1 MTKEQRMNP
10 DVLRYCLSETER
22 DEFERNGYFIVEDVV
37 PPALLARLNDAVD
50 RIDAAERVANGLGA
64 HATQNI
70 LDFIGRD
77 DVFLELLAWPQTFPK
92 VWGILGWNI
101 QLYHSHM
108 IITPPKAPGQ
118 ELPQKRLNWHQDSGR
133 LNRELE
139 TTPQPR
145 ISLKVA
151 FFLTDCSQTGRAN
164 LYVIPGSHTTN
175 KPAFLADPTAEPE
188 DGIPVLV
195 KPGSAVFFDRRIWHA
210 SSPNHADFARKVLF
224 YGYSYRWLRPRDNMT
239 VDHYLSRCDPIQ
251 QQLLGVSHSGGHGYS
266 SPREDDVPLRGW
278 LQEHVGAEAA
288 MA

>member
-1 MTKEQRMNP
+1 MNRTSL
-10 DVLRYCLSETER
+10 DHCLTEEERVTFER
-22 DEFERNGYFIVEDVV
+22 DGYFIVPDV
-37 PPALLARLNDAVD
+37 LSSDQLTRLNAAVD
-50 RIDAAERVANGLGA
+50 RIDAEERAAQGIDP

-77 DVFLELLAWPQTFPK
+77 EAFLELLDYSPVFPK

-108 IITPPKAPGQ
+108 IITPPCAPGA
-118 ELPQKRLNWHQDSGR
+118 EIPKKRLGWHQDSGR
-133 LNRELE
+133 LNFELE

-151 FFLTDCSQTGRAN
+151 YFLTDCSVPGRAN
-164 LYVIPGSHTTN
+164 LYVIPGSHNTS
-175 KPAFLADPTAEPE
+175 KPASLNDPENDPKEGEA
-188 DGIPVLV
+188 VLV
-195 KPGSAVFFDRRIWHA
+195 KAGSAVFFDRRIWHA

-239 VDHYLSRCDPIQ
+239 VAHLLDHCDPIQ

-266 SPREDDVPLRGW
+266 SPKEDDVPLRGW
-278 LQEHVGAEAA
+278 LREQLGEAA
-288 MA
+288 V